1 MAWNDNLTGTH
12 LSIASFPGTPL
23 RVIAG
28 PGTGKSFALMRRVA
42 RLLETGTAPER
53 ILAVTFTRTAAADL
67 VASLGALG
75 VPGAS
80 DVRATTLHALCFGT
94 LAQASVFAVTRRTPR
109 PLLRH
114 ERNALVEDLAPA
126 FGGKREV
133 ERLIAASEAA
143 WARRQVDQP
152 GVPASQVDVQFG
164 NALLSWLRF
173 HEAMLVGELVPETLK
188 YLQLNPSAPDRPAFD
203 HVLVDEYQDLNRC
216 DQELADMLLAPG
228 GSLTVVGDEDQS
240 IYSFRHAHPAGITDF
255 HAIHAGTHDEHLDEC
270 RRCPPNVVAMAAS
283 LVSYNTRSRTSLLAP
298 HPGKPAGHV
307 AVVQHATLDDEVE
320 ALARYVLKL
329 LSAPSG
335 PAPADILVLAT
346 RRRIG
351 YLLRDRMNAL
361 ASSAGASWRARSF
374 FSEDLLDSDGARA
387 AMTVLH
393 LLADRTDRAALRS
406 WLGLGHQSAHQ
417 AAYARVRAH
426 CEATGLSPWDALEA
440 LSAGSISIPY
450 TSKIVARFDELVQQL
465 STLSG
470 LPLADVV
477 DALFPASD
485 PELSEIRAVAL
496 DHVSDPQSTAE
507 SLRDELRTVVTQP
520 EIPETTEPIVR
531 IMSLHKSKG
540 LTARVVLVA
549 GCIQGALPTIR
560 PNLTAAEAQ
569 ASEQEQRRLFYVA
582 LTRTTDTLILSSCAE
597 MFTQQAYQMNI
608 PFRGQRGALAA
619 VLASPYLS
627 ELGNSAPATVSGAAW
642 RASEGI

>member
-12 LSIASFPGTPL
+12 LSIASFLGSPL

-42 RLLETGTAPER
+42 RLLETGTDPAS

-67 VASLGALG
+67 VASLGSLG
-75 VPGAS
+75 VPGAA

-94 LAQASVFAVTRRTPR
+94 LSKASVFAATQRTPR
-109 PLLRH
+109 PLLKH
-114 ERNALVEDLAPA
+114 ERNTLVEDLAPT

-133 ERLIAASEAA
+133 ERLISAAEAA

-152 GVPASQVDVQFG
+152 GIPASQVDVQFG

-188 YLQLNPSAPDRPAFD
+188 YLQLNPGAPDKPSFA

-216 DQELADMLLAPG
+216 DQELTDILVAPG
-228 GSLTVVGDEDQS
+228 GTLTVVGDEDQS

-255 HAIHAGTHDEHLDEC
+255 HSIHAGTHDEHLEEC
-270 RRCPPNVVAMAAS
+270 RRCPTNVVAMAAS
-283 LVSYNTRSRTSLLAP
+283 LVSYNARARTSVLSP
-298 HPGKPAGHV
+298 HPSKSPGQV
-307 AVVQHATLDDEVE
+307 VIVQHSTLDDEVE
-320 ALARYVLKL
+320 ALSQYVSKL
-329 LSAPSG
+329 LSLPNG

-351 YLLRDRMNAL
+351 YLLRDRMNSL
-361 ASSAGASWRARSF
+361 ASSTGKQWRARSF

-387 AMTVLH
+387 AMTLLH

-406 WLGLGHQSAHQ
+406 WLGLGHQSANQ

-426 CEATGLSPWDALEA
+426 CETTGLSPWETLEA
-440 LSAGSISIPY
+440 LSAGSLRIPY
-450 TSKIVARFDELVQQL
+450 TNGVVQRFNDLVGHL
-465 STLSG
+465 TALGS
-470 LPLADVV
+470 LPLSQVV
-477 DALFPASD
+477 DRLFPATD
-485 PELSEIRAVAL
+485 PELSEIRAIAV
-496 DHVSDPQSTAE
+496 DHVTDPEATPE

-520 EIPETTEPIVR
+520 EIPDTAEPIVR
-531 IMSLHKSKG
+531 VMSLHKSKG

-560 PNLTAAEAQ
+560 PNQTAVEVQ

-582 LTRTTDTLILSSCAE
+582 LTRTTDTLVLSSCAA

-608 PFRGQRGALAA
+608 PSRGNRGALAV
-619 VLASPYLS
+619 VLASPYLG
-627 ELGNSAPATVSGAAW
+627 ELGNTAPTPISGAQW
-642 RASEGI
+642 RAAEGI